1 MINCKING
9 KQYRL
14 RLLISEADKA
24 SGLMKYLINSKEGL
38 LFVYDTDVQ
47 RGFTF
52 RNIHYP
58 CIIYFLS
65 EDFKILHKEKTKP
78 MQRRIVHC
86 PEKFRYAI
94 EILA

>member
-1 MINCKING
+1 MA
-9 KQYRL
+9 
-14 RLLISEADKA
+14 SEADKA
-24 SGLMKYLINSKEGL
+24 AGLMKYLINSNEGL
-38 LFVYDTDVQ
+38 LFSYDEDVQ

-52 RNIHYP
+52 RNIPYP
-58 CIIYFLS
+58 CVIYFLS
-65 EDFKILHKEKTKP
+65 KDFKILHKEKTEP